1 MKGKS
6 IRKSA
11 LSTYWKLHDQRKR
24 LVERL
29 KGYLDGLPPK
39 TRRRIVLAMLAAFA
53 ALALYTFGK
62 AVHDIGRN
70 DGSRME
76 IDHAGQVE
84 LSVKPE
90 VSDNFTPYYNNM
102 YGTDEE

>member
-1 MKGKS
+1 MKGIGKS
-6 IRKSA
+6 LWGA
-11 LSTYWKLHDQRKR
+11 DWKLHDKKKM
-24 LVERL
+24 LEARL

-84 LSVKPE
+84 LSVKP
-90 VSDNFTPYYNNM
+90 DNNHNVTPYL

>member
-1 MKGKS
+1 MKK
-6 IRKSA
+6 IRKSFWSA
-11 LSTYWKLHDQRKR
+11 YRKLHDKKKM
-24 LVERL
+24 LVARL
-29 KGYLDGLPPK
+29 KGYLDSLPPK
-39 TRRRIVLAMLAAFA
+39 TRRRVVLAMLAAFA

-84 LSVKPE
+84 LSVKPD

>member
-1 MKGKS
+1 MKGIGKS
-6 IRKSA
+6 LWRV
-11 LSTYWKLHDQRKR
+11 YWKLHDKKKM
-24 LVERL
+24 LVARL

-39 TRRRIVLAMLAAFA
+39 TRRRVVLAMLAAFA

-70 DGSRME
+70 DGSR
-76 IDHAGQVE
+76 IATDHAGQVE
-84 LSVKPE
+84 LSVKP
-90 VSDNFTPYYNNM
+90 DNNHNVILYL

>member
-1 MKGKS
+1 MKK
-6 IRKSA
+6 IRKSFWSA
-11 LSTYWKLHDQRKR
+11 YRKLHDKKKM
-24 LVERL
+24 LVARL

-39 TRRRIVLAMLAAFA
+39 TRRRVVLAMLAAFA

-62 AVHDIGRN
+62 AVYDIGRN

-84 LSVKPE
+84 LSLKPE
-90 VSDNFTPYYNNM
+90 VSDTFTPYYTNM

>member
-1 MKGKS
+1 MKGIGKS
-6 IRKSA
+6 LWGA
-11 LSTYWKLHDQRKR
+11 YWKLHDKKKM
-24 LVERL
+24 LVARL

-39 TRRRIVLAMLAAFA
+39 TRRRVVLAMLAAFA

-70 DGSRME
+70 DGSRMG
-76 IDHAGQVE
+76 IDHAGQVG
-84 LSVKPE
+84 LSVKP
-90 VSDNFTPYYNNM
+90 DNNHNVTPYL

>member
-1 MKGKS
+1 MKGIGKS
-6 IRKSA
+6 LWRV
-11 LSTYWKLHDQRKR
+11 YWKLHDKKKM
-24 LVERL
+24 LVARRR
-29 KGYLDGLPPK
+29 GYLDGLPPK

-62 AVHDIGRN
+62 AVYDIGRN

-76 IDHAGQVE
+76 IDHAGQVG
-84 LSVKPE
+84 LSVKP
-90 VSDNFTPYYNNM
+90 DNNHNVTPYL

>member
-11 LSTYWKLHDQRKR
+11 WSAYWKLHDRRKR
-24 LVERL
+24 LMERL

-39 TRRRIVLAMLAAFA
+39 TRRRIVLAMLAAFS

-62 AVHDIGRN
+62 AVYDIGRN
-70 DGSRME
+70 DGSRMG

-84 LSVKPE
+84 LSVQQKTE
-90 VSDNFTPYYNNM
+90 NHLIPYL

>member
-1 MKGKS
+1 MKS
-6 IRKSA
+6 IKRTMWGA
-11 LSTYWKLHDQRKR
+11 YRKLHDKKKM
-24 LVERL
+24 LVARL

>member
-1 MKGKS
+1 MKS
-6 IRKSA
+6 IKRTMWGA
-11 LSTYWKLHDQRKR
+11 YRKLHDKKKM
-24 LVERL
+24 LVARL

-39 TRRRIVLAMLAAFA
+39 TRRRVVLAMLAAFA

-62 AVHDIGRN
+62 AVYDIGRN
-70 DGSRME
+70 DGSRLVT
-76 IDHAGQVE
+76 DHAGQVE
-84 LSVKPE
+84 LSLKPE